1 MPEIRG
7 IVTVQVTFF
16 VEKME
21 FTALFEVGKLAFA
34 KVHFYKSGMTTVP
47 VYKYHINA
55 IVW

>member
-34 KVHFYKSGMTTVP
+34 KVHFYKSGITTVP